1 MIPIIEIPLNIE
13 HWDFYVLPTYII
25 NEKCQEP
32 KTLSLNKAIKIGA
45 KKCKYENIYNV
56 VINVMK

>member
-25 NEKCQEP
+25 NENNALLISQK
-32 KTLSLNKAIKIGA
+32 LINNFS
-45 KKCKYENIYNV
+45 KKEV
-56 VINVMK
+56 VIN

>member
-25 NEKCQEP
+25 NEKCQES

-45 KKCKYENIYNV
+45 KKCKYENIYF
-56 VINVMK
+56 IM